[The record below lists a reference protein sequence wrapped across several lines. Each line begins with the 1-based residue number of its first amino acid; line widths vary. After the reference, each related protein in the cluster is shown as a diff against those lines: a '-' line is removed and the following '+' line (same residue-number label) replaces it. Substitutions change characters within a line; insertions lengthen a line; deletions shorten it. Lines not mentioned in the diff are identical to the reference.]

1 MAKQEPK
8 DDDVLTKV
16 ARTVGT
22 ALGTVAS
29 AAAEITGSEPE
40 PAAAKPERAMQRPA
54 AEGRKRASSASDAVH
69 GRAQAQKKVKRA
81 KHKRKLQRT
90 RVA

>member
-16 ARTVGT
+16 ARTLGT

-40 PAAAKPERAMQRPA
+40 PAPKPERATQPPA
-54 AEGRKRASSASDAVH
+54 AEGRKAASLASNTAH
-69 GRAQAQKKVKRA
+69 ERAQAQKKAKRA
-81 KHKRKLQRT
+81 KHKRKLHRKT
-90 RVA
+90 AG